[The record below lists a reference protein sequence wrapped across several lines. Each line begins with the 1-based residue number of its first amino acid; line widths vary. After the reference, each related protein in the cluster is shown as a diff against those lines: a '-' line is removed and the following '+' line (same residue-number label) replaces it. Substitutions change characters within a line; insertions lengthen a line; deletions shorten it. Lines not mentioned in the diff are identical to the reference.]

1 MILIFR
7 EGKMTF
13 MRKILLM
20 KQKIAYT
27 TACFPFF
34 LATFANVFTIKS
46 NTSIKSHT

>member
-1 MILIFR
+1 
-7 EGKMTF
+7 MTF

-20 KQKIAYT
+20 KQKITYT
-27 TACFPFF
+27 TTCFPFF